1 MVHFTSTDSSAGA
14 SLPADTSLSSGQGTY
29 SATLTAAGAQTI
41 TARDTVTASITGGLN
56 VSVRAASANHLVLN
70 TATSTPTA
78 GAAFSFTVTAQDP
91 YGNTDPA
98 YAGTVHFTSTD
109 TAAGVLLPAD
119 TTLSSGQGTYSATLI
134 RAGGQTI
141 TARDTVTAS
150 ISGPLSVS
158 VRAAPA
164 NHLTLTSATSTPTA
178 GAAFSLTVTAQDQYG
193 NTDLAY
199 GGPVHFSSTDTAAGV
214 LLPAATTPSTG
225 HGT

>member
-98 YAGTVHFTSTD
+98 YARTVHVTSTD
-109 TAAGVLLPAD
+109 TAADVLLPAD
-119 TTLSSGQGTYSATLI
+119 TTLTSGQGTYSATLI
-134 RAGGQTI
+134 RAGAQTI

-158 VRAAPA
+158 TRAAPA
-164 NHLTLTSATSTPTA
+164 NHLTLSTTTSTPTA
-178 GAAFSLTVTAQDQYG
+178 GAAFSVTVAPQ
-193 NTDLAY
+193 
-199 GGPVHFSSTDTAAGV
+199 GPV
-214 LLPAATTPSTG
+214 
-225 HGT
+225 